1 MLSADRCAS
10 CAPLVAAP
18 RSLRQRCAPLVGSG
32 STQRCQQAM
41 LLQFQAHGCSVDRF
55 AGAEALHRVGQSQI
69 CTHVRCAERHLP
81 SPHSAILSCDQLRA
95 SPTPQVS
102 RGRRAASETSRP
114 SSAHDGAAFF
124 GSLPRKHT
132 SNPSQRSLRT
142 PRTPPRPPKHP
153 ICHIAILSVSMTKAS
168 SPPVALS
175 KHIKTTTNLNCAA
188 PAHRNRVLPRA
199 VRPQSAPAASMN
211 RNRAL
216 GAARARARRLKNGM
230 AGRRP
235 SQLCGGASF
244 PMTAHPLHSKHPRD
258 AFATH
263 TSWK

>member
-1 MLSADRCAS
+1 MVAHRDASRLCCCSFRLTAAALTDSPARKRCTAS
-10 CAPLVAAP
+10 VN
-18 RSLRQRCAPLVGSG
+18 
-32 STQRCQQAM
+32 
-41 LLQFQAHGCSVDRF
+41 
-55 AGAEALHRVGQSQI
+55 HRYARMCDG
-69 CTHVRCAERHLP
+69 RAP

-188 PAHRNRVLPRA
+188 PAHRNRVIPRA

-216 GAARARARRLKNGM
+216 GAARARAAPQKWNGRATALAIVWRRVVSNDSAPTSFK
-230 AGRRP
+230 APPRRVCNTHFMEVTHNARVVAP
-235 SQLCGGASF
+235 A
-244 PMTAHPLHSKHPRD
+244 TAQPK
-258 AFATH
+258 
-263 TSWK
+263 

>member
-1 MLSADRCAS
+1 MHACAMRR
-10 CAPLVAAP
+10 A
-18 RSLRQRCAPLVGSG
+18 
-32 STQRCQQAM
+32 
-41 LLQFQAHGCSVDRF
+41 
-55 AGAEALHRVGQSQI
+55 
-69 CTHVRCAERHLP
+69 P

-188 PAHRNRVLPRA
+188 PPRRNRVLPRA
-199 VRPQSAPAASMN
+199 VRPQSAPAASRN
-211 RNRAL
+211 QNRAF

-230 AGRRP
+230 AGRQR
-235 SQLCGGASF
+235 SQRARGAF
-244 PMTAHPLHSKHPRD
+244 LKTPAHPRVTGTPTRAHDDTHCTILQHNAPSRGRRPRD
-258 AFATH
+258 TITRETPRHHIIIATDRRPTQRDH
-263 TSWK
+263 GQGRRDEHGQGRRVWWV

>member
-1 MLSADRCAS
+1 MHACAMRR
-10 CAPLVAAP
+10 A
-18 RSLRQRCAPLVGSG
+18 
-32 STQRCQQAM
+32 
-41 LLQFQAHGCSVDRF
+41 
-55 AGAEALHRVGQSQI
+55 
-69 CTHVRCAERHLP
+69 P

-188 PAHRNRVLPRA
+188 PAHRNRVSPRA
-199 VRPQSAPAASMN
+199 VRLQRAPAASMN

-216 GAARARARRLKNGM
+216 GAARARARRLKHGM

-244 PMTAHPLHSKHPRD
+244 PMTAHPLHSKHPRN

-263 TSWK
+263 TSWKQPTTRASSRRRPRNTITRKRTTPSYHHTNRPQANATQPWARAAR

>member
-1 MLSADRCAS
+1 MVAHRDASRLCCSGFALTAAALTDSPARTRCTAS
-10 CAPLVAAP
+10 VNHRYAQMCDAMSKSTISHSPSP
-18 RSLRQRCAPLVGSG
+18 QPSLRSAARGSD
-32 STQRCQQAM
+32 A
-41 LLQFQAHGCSVDRF
+41 
-55 AGAEALHRVGQSQI
+55 
-69 CTHVRCAERHLP
+69 
-81 SPHSAILSCDQLRA
+81 
-95 SPTPQVS
+95 PQVS
-102 RGRRAASETSRP
+102 LGRLVDSETSRP
-114 SSAHDGAAFF
+114 PSNPSGAAF
-124 GSLPRKHT
+124 LPRKHT

>member
-1 MLSADRCAS
+1 MHACAMRR
-10 CAPLVAAP
+10 A
-18 RSLRQRCAPLVGSG
+18 
-32 STQRCQQAM
+32 
-41 LLQFQAHGCSVDRF
+41 
-55 AGAEALHRVGQSQI
+55 
-69 CTHVRCAERHLP
+69 P

-188 PAHRNRVLPRA
+188 PAHRNRVLPTA

-244 PMTAHPLHSKHPRD
+244 PMTAHPLHSKHPRN

-263 TSWK
+263 TSWKQPTTRASRRHRRDRRQPQKQPWARAAR

>member
-1 MLSADRCAS
+1 MRVRRRPTPRLRCGRAVPLMLSADRCAS

-132 SNPSQRSLRT
+132 SNPSQRSLHT
-142 PRTPPRPPKHP
+142 PHTPPSRARGLPG
-153 ICHIAILSVSMTKAS
+153 HIAILSVSMTKAS

-175 KHIKTTTNLNCAA
+175 
-188 PAHRNRVLPRA
+188 NRI
-199 VRPQSAPAASMN
+199 
-211 RNRAL
+211 
-216 GAARARARRLKNGM
+216 
-230 AGRRP
+230 
-235 SQLCGGASF
+235 
-244 PMTAHPLHSKHPRD
+244 H
-258 AFATH
+258 
-263 TSWK
+263 